1 MEYDVRLYDPNGRY
15 YCKNDNPNKIKE
27 YKYTDYY
34 IDYCMDSWDILES
47 STEDLSN
54 QYVKIFLTSFDVKVW
69 DGVSFKGNRKKWE
82 KVATFMIARSV
93 KQKKPREVLQL
104 VKSIYKYAHEVK
116 IQYRE

>member
-1 MEYDVRLYDPNGRY
+1 MEYVVRLYDPNGRY

-54 QYVKIFLTSFDVKVW
+54 QYVKIFLNSFDVKVW

-93 KQKKPREVLQL
+93 KQKTL
-104 VKSIYKYAHEVK
+104 VKSYS
-116 IQYRE
+116 